1 MRLLALLALVLRF
14 ALHRRPPDADGPGRP
29 PDADGPSQTPDAD
42 GQPSQRHG
50 SVNAGEGLTS
60 AQDTTGEIAQR
71 GRSSE
76 VVSDRDVHGQLRTGE
91 REVDVDHV
99 WREGEMYIQ
108 QDGQIVKI
116 LDNGD
121 GTYSVVVRD
130 MSNPSGRPTTVIADM
145 TENQIQN
152 RIDRGFWE

>member
-14 ALHRRPPDADGPGRP
+14 ALHRRTPDGDGPDRPPDGEGGRPGRP
-29 PDADGPSQTPDAD
+29 D
-42 GQPSQRHG
+42 
-50 SVNAGEGLTS
+50 SVNPAQNVSG
-60 AQDTTGEIAQR
+60 AQDTTMETARQGTPSGA
-71 GRSSE
+71 
-76 VVSDRDVHGQLRTGE
+76 VSDRDVHGQVRTGE

-99 WREGEMYIQ
+99 WTEGEMYIQ

-116 LDNGD
+116 LENGD

-145 TENQIQN
+145 TERQVQS